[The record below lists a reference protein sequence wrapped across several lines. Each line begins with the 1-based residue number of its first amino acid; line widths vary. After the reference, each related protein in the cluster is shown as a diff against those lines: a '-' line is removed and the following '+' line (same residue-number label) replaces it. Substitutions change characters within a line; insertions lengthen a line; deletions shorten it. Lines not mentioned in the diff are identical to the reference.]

1 MALVYVAVYLLG
13 CFDLAIMLYFKN
25 LIRGMGV
32 HLEKHLGR
40 QDLKVI

>member
-1 MALVYVAVYLLG
+1 MALVHVATHLLD

-25 LIRGMGV
+25 MRGIGV

>member
-1 MALVYVAVYLLG
+1 MALVHVATHLLD

-25 LIRGMGV
+25 VRGIGV
-32 HLEKHLGR
+32 YLEKHLGR